1 MSDNVATVEQPVVP
15 QETQVDETLVPA
27 SPDANQIMAESL
39 WGNQPTPYQNPE
51 AIAQPETP
59 AATEQQVQ
67 PATPST
73 NEEDKIWDF
82 DEYFKQEFGI
92 DPNTA
97 KTEWA
102 ELRKLKET
110 PPTPQEVKWSYDD
123 SKEEELY
130 NYIHQ
135 KRELAKLESMEV
147 ANSDQAAEI
156 LKANLQFKY
165 KGTLTPQ
172 EIDRIFSK
180 QYALPAQPSRD
191 IDHTDEE
198 HAEVIKAWES
208 QVAEKK
214 MDMIIEAKMAKPELS
229 KFKDQIVLP
238 DIQKPQVQP
247 QGPTQEELAAMEA
260 GRQAYLKAVDSNYQN
275 FKGFSVTAVNGAVQL
290 PISYGVSPEEV
301 TASKQEVENFNVND
315 FFGTRWFDENG
326 NPRVNLMQEDLYL
339 LKNRDRIFQKM
350 CNEGA
355 AQMQAHLI
363 KNQNNINLKGVN
375 PTLGPTP
382 PAQQPAQTP
391 SQRMAEQI
399 WSM

>member
-1 MSDNVATVEQPVVP
+1 
-15 QETQVDETLVPA
+15 
-27 SPDANQIMAESL
+27 MAESL

-51 AIAQPETP
+51 AVAPVEQPVAANVQDETIHQ
-59 AATEQQVQ
+59 AAD
-67 PATPST
+67 
-73 NEEDKIWDF
+73 NEEVLDL
-82 DEYFKQEFGI
+82 DEYFKREFGI
-92 DPNTA
+92 DAAAA
-97 KTEWA
+97 KNEWT

-123 SKEEELY
+123 SKEEDIY

-135 KRELAKLESMEV
+135 KRELAKLESMDV

-165 KGTLTPQ
+165 KGTLTSQ

-238 DIQKPQVQP
+238 DIQKPQVQQ
-247 QGPTQEELAAMEA
+247 QGPTQEELAAREA
-260 GRQAYLKAVDSNYQN
+260 GRQAYLKAVEGSYQN
-275 FKGFSVTAVNGAVQL
+275 FKGFSVTVKDGDAQL
-290 PISYGVSPEEV
+290 PISYGVNPEEV
-301 TASKQEVENFNVND
+301 TASKQEIENLNFDD
-315 FFGTRWFDENG
+315 FFANRWFDENG
-326 NPRVNLMQEDLYL
+326 NPRVNLMQEDLYH
-339 LKNRDRIFQKM
+339 LKNRDRIHQKLA
-350 CNEGA
+350 NEAA
-355 AQMQAHLI
+355 AQMKAHLI
-363 KNQNNINLKGVN
+363 KSQNNINLKGVN
-375 PTLGPTP
+375 PALGPNP
-382 PAQQPAQTP
+382 PAQQPVQTP
-391 SQRMAEQI
+391 SQKMAEQI

>member
-1 MSDNVATVEQPVVP
+1 MSDNVATVDQTVVTP
-15 QETQVDETLVPA
+15 ETHVDETVVQA

-39 WGNQPTPYQNPE
+39 WGNQPTPYVNTETKVPE
-51 AIAQPETP
+51 QPVEVSAASET
-59 AATEQQVQ
+59 VQ
-67 PATPST
+67 PATPT
-73 NEEDKIWDF
+73 EELVYF
-82 DEYFKQEFGI
+82 DEYFTQQFGI
-92 DPNTA
+92 DPTTA
-97 KTEWA
+97 KTEWE

-123 SKEEELY
+123 SKEEEIY

-135 KRELAKLESMEV
+135 KRELDKLEKMEV
-147 ANSDQAAEI
+147 ADANQAAEI

-180 QYALPAQPSRD
+180 QYALPPQPSRD

-229 KFKDQIVLP
+229 KYKDQIVLP
-238 DIQKPQVQP
+238 DIQKPQMQQ
-247 QGPTQEELAAMEA
+247 QGPTQEELAALEA
-260 GRQAYLKAVDSNYQN
+260 NRQSYLKAIDSSYQN
-275 FKGFSVTAVNGAVQL
+275 FKGFSVIAKDGDVQL
-290 PISYGVSPEEV
+290 PINYGISPEEV
-301 TASKQEVENFNVND
+301 TASKQEIENFNVNE
-315 FFGTRWFDENG
+315 FFGKRWFDEND

-339 LKNRDRIFQKM
+339 LRNRDRIYQKIA
-350 CNEGA
+350 NEAA
-355 AQMQAHLI
+355 AQMKAHLI
-363 KNQNNINLKGVN
+363 KAQNNINLKGVN

-382 PAQQPAQTP
+382 PAQQPVQTP

-399 WSM
+399 WNM